1 MRRRDRVFQRL
12 NINVLEHNK
21 IYYDVVRMVD
31 WDILEEYQRKYSRW
45 VNPEAAAKILYI
57 MDHYNSLGI
66 LLKDGIIEAGE
77 LFKIYAP
84 SSVVSIYEKFLPYL
98 SIFTR
103 ACSTQ

>member
-1 MRRRDRVFQRL
+1 
-12 NINVLEHNK
+12 
-21 IYYDVVRMVD
+21 
-31 WDILEEYQRKYSRW
+31 
-45 VNPEAAAKILYI
+45 LYI

-98 SIFTR
+98 SIFLR
-103 ACSTQ
+103 ARVPPNK